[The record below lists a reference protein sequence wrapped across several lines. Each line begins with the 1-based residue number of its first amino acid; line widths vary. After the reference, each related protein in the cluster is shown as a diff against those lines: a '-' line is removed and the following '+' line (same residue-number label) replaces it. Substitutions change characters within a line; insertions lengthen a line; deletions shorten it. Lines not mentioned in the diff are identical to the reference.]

1 MQAKVIRKNV
11 TIHDVARDLGVSP
24 STVSRAISGKGRI
37 GNETREKILNYI
49 EEHNY
54 HPNAAAQSL
63 ANSRTGNIAMVLPEV
78 KTLAE
83 MPFFQNC
90 MYAVGEI
97 AQLNDY
103 DLLVV
108 NGDGVDTASLERLI
122 RNKKVD
128 GMILSR
134 TYCDDV
140 YSELLQ
146 ENGIPFVCI
155 GQIPDSDCV
164 QVDHDNLAACREL
177 TEILLSKGLN
187 SIAYLG
193 SGMSQMV
200 NRIRYQGYEEAHS
213 GNGRVVDSNLIY
225 LNLDSK
231 CKIEQAVDELL
242 KKKVDCILC
251 QDDIICD
258 VVVHKLE
265 EKNISVPEDIKI
277 ASCHYSKL
285 LEHYPIGITS
295 LRFNVEE
302 LGRAACRALLELIEG
317 RKVQSKI
324 LLEYEVRLKESTK

>member
-1 MQAKVIRKNV
+1 MIKKSV
-11 TIHDVARDLGVSP
+11 TIHDVAKELGVSP

-37 GNETREKILNYI
+37 GNDTRVKILKFI
-49 EEHNY
+49 EENNY

-63 ANSRTGNIAMVLPEV
+63 ARARTGNIAIVLPEV

-90 MYAVGEI
+90 MYAAGEI

-108 NGDGVDTASLERLI
+108 NGDGVDTSSLERLI

-134 TYCDDV
+134 TYLNDV
-140 YSELLQ
+140 YSRLLQ
-146 ENGIPFVCI
+146 ENEMPFVCI
-155 GQIPDSDCV
+155 GQIPDSACI
-164 QVDHDNLAACREL
+164 QIDHDNLAACREL
-177 TEILLSKGLN
+177 TEILLSKSMQ

-193 SGMSQMV
+193 SGMGQMV
-200 NRIRYQGYEEAHS
+200 NRIRYQGYEQAHLD
-213 GNGRVVDSNLIY
+213 GGRQINSSLVY

-242 KKKVDCILC
+242 KKNVDCILC

-265 EKNISVPEDIKI
+265 ERKVAVPEDMKI

-302 LGRAACRALLELIEG
+302 LGRTACRALLELIEG
-317 RKVQSKI
+317 KEVPSRI
-324 LLEYEVRLKESTK
+324 LLDYEVRLKESTK

>member
-1 MQAKVIRKNV
+1 MIKKSV
-11 TIHDVARDLGVSP
+11 TIHDVARELGVSP

-37 GNETREKILNYI
+37 GSQTRERILNYI
-49 EEHNY
+49 KEYNY

-63 ANSRTGNIAMVLPEV
+63 ANSKTGNIAMVLPEV

-97 AQLNDY
+97 TQLNDY
-103 DLLVV
+103 DLLVI
-108 NGDGVDTASLERLI
+108 NGDGVDTGSLERLI

-140 YSELLQ
+140 YSKLLQ
-146 ENGIPFVCI
+146 ENEMPFVCI
-155 GQIPDSDCV
+155 GQIPDKSCV

-177 TEILLSKGLN
+177 TEILLSKGLSN
-187 SIAYLG
+187 IAYLG
-193 SGMSQMV
+193 CGMEQMV
-200 NRIRYQGYEEAHS
+200 NRIRYQGYERAHIES
-213 GNGRVVDSNLIY
+213 GRSVDSNLIY

-231 CKIEQAVDELL
+231 CRIEQAVDELL
-242 KKKVDCILC
+242 KKKADCILC

-265 EKNISVPEDIKI
+265 EKKVSVPEDIRL
-277 ASCHYSKL
+277 ASCHYSRL
-285 LEHYPIGITS
+285 LEHYPVGITS

-302 LGRAACRALLELIEG
+302 LGRAACRALLELIAG
-317 RKVQSKI
+317 RKVQQRI